1 MSHGL
6 PGGAEGGALGGGPGA
21 DRPLDSFSRQKV
33 RVFLA
38 LRRMGATLKA
48 EEEQFLQIHAPH
60 ELRKMSA
67 ASHDQG
73 PEDDVM
79 VLTRPETEEEKK

>member
-6 PGGAEGGALGGGPGA
+6 PGGAQGGCPGA

-48 EEEQFLQIHAPH
+48 EEEEFLQNHAPH
-60 ELRKMSA
+60 ELRKMSPG
-67 ASHDQG
+67 SQDQG